1 VWLDPRKIHT
11 SRPQC
16 GDLILGVAFEL
27 VVSKRFEEAYSA
39 AGLTG
44 ILSFGLIGSGQGH
57 YYAARPKITF
67 TVLDEEA
74 SGVIW
79 EQEPTCHKCRLGAIS
94 QMTRVIIDESTWDGS
109 DIFMGT
115 GLYGVKL
122 VTDRAVAAIQEA
134 KLSNFVFVPAE
145 EYSFSAAKVQ

>member
-1 VWLDPRKIHT
+1 
-11 SRPQC
+11 
-16 GDLILGVAFEL
+16 
-27 VVSKRFEEAYSA
+27 
-39 AGLTG
+39 
-44 ILSFGLIGSGQGH
+44 
-57 YYAARPKITF
+57 
-67 TVLDEEA
+67 
-74 SGVIW
+74 
-79 EQEPTCHKCRLGAIS
+79 
-94 QMTRVIIDESTWDGS
+94 MTRVIIDESTWDGS